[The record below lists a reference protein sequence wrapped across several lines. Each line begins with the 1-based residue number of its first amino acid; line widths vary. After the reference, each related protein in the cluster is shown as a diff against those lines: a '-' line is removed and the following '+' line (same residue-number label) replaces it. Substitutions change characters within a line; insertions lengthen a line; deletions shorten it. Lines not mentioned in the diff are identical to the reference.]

1 MEKAILFVDD
11 EALILMSMKS
21 QVKRHLGDSYRY
33 ETALDASEAM
43 QIIEELV
50 SEGVKI
56 LIVISDWLMPN
67 IKGDEFLRQVH
78 QRYPEIQKI
87 IITGHADIASVEAL
101 KKEINLYSYLK
112 KPWDEKELVTTI
124 TSALN

>member
-1 MEKAILFVDD
+1 M
-11 EALILMSMKS
+11 
-21 QVKRHLGDSYRY
+21 GDTYRY

-50 SEGVKI
+50 TEGVKI

-67 IKGDEFLRQVH
+67 IKGDEFLRNVH

-124 TSALN
+124 TSALK